1 MIFDFVIW
9 DYTIFKLMFKF
20 PSHLFYI
27 NKSKRKTS
35 DTIGGICCPAYREG
49 ASDAFADFSW
59 AINERTACVS
69 RQWSA

>member
-27 NKSKRKTS
+27 V
-35 DTIGGICCPAYREG
+35 IE
-49 ASDAFADFSW
+49 
-59 AINERTACVS
+59 
-69 RQWSA
+69 